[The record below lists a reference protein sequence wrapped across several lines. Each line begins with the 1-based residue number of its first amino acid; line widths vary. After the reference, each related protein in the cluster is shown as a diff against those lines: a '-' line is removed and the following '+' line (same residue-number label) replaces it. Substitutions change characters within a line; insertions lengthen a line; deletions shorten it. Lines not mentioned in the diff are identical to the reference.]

1 MSLYERQLVPI
12 FLEYEYNELVF
23 RNLNAINGYYL
34 PNGWEVE
41 RVDEL
46 HDSEKTSLMYI
57 LRKEKEVK
65 E

>member
-12 FLEYEYNELVF
+12 FIEHEYGELVF
-23 RNLNAINGYYL
+23 SNLKAINDYYL

-46 HDSEKTSLMYI
+46 HDAEKTSLMYI

>member
-46 HDSEKTSLMYI
+46 HDSEKNKPYVYS
-57 LRKEKEVK
+57 
-65 E
+65 